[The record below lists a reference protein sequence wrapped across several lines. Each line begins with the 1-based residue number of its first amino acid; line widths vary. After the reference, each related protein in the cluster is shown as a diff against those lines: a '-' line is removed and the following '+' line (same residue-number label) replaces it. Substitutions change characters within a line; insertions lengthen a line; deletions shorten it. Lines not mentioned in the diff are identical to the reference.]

1 MKAECSNN
9 SCRSVEMKKVVSYND
24 GDDNLAGLS
33 HYHLECQQCG
43 AHFNLWSEPLEKIKK
58 VFGDN
63 WKLYV

>member
-1 MKAECSNN
+1 
-9 SCRSVEMKKVVSYND
+9 MKKVVSYND